1 MNKEQF
7 MNQLESLLK
16 DIPQDERADAL
27 QYYENYFEES
37 GKVEEEVIQA
47 LGSPGIVAQK
57 IRENITSCS
66 GTYKV
71 EIEDTINENQSET
84 SNYKNTQQKNNS
96 GIGQEGKW
104 LKIIGII
111 FLAIF
116 VAPIVIPILAS
127 VVIVIVSILFSVV
140 VTLISLILSSYF
152 VGVISIILGILRLF
166 MLPSVGIFFLGIG
179 LIGISVGI
187 LCTILF
193 KKLIFYLSKKVVPN
207 LYQGV
212 KKKVITLYQ
221 KGRAIL

>member
-37 GKVEEEVIQA
+37 GKAEEEVIQA

-71 EIEDTINENQSET
+71 EIEDK
-84 SNYKNTQQKNNS
+84 KNTQQKNNS